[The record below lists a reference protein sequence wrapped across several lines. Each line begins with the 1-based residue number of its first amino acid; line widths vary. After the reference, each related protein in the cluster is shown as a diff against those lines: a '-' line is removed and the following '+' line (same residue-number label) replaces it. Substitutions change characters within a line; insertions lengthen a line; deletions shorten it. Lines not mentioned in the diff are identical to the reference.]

1 MSLKAA
7 IEQLAAEV
15 ELFRQGTPAQPKE
28 GSADWFLLRA
38 KALSLSSLKRAEQL
52 TLGGNPPAAERFFT
66 SCSRTFKA
74 SEDADAD

>member
-15 ELFRQGTPAQPKE
+15 ELFRLGTPSAPRE

-38 KALSLSSLKRAEQL
+38 KMLSLSTLKRADQL
-52 TLGGNPPAAERFFT
+52 MLGGNPPAAERFFT
-66 SCSRTFKA
+66 SCSRAFKA
-74 SEDADAD
+74 GEDADAD